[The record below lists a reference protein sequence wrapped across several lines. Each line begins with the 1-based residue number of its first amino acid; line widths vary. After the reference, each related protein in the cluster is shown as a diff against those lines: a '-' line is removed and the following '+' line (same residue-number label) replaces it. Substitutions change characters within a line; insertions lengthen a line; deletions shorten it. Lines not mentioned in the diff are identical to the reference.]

1 MKMILV
7 FKTSVKTKAD
17 AISLKPH
24 IDSIVKNGNW
34 SFDLE
39 DSDKIFRVETDL
51 NIYQSLISLFDS
63 KGFLCEELED

>member
-1 MKMILV
+1 MILV

-17 AISLKPH
+17 AISLKPY
-24 IDSIVKNGNW
+24 IDSIVKKGDW

-51 NIYQSLISLFDS
+51 NIYQSLVSIFDS
-63 KGFLCEELED
+63 KGFLCVELED

>member
-1 MKMILV
+1 MEMILLS
-7 FKTSVKTKAD
+7 KTSVKTKDD

-24 IDSIVKNGNW
+24 IDSLVKNGKW
-34 SFDLE
+34 SLDLE
-39 DSDKIFRVETDL
+39 DCDKIFRVETDL

>member
-1 MKMILV
+1 MILV
-7 FKTSVKTKAD
+7 FKTSVKSKAD

-24 IDSIVKNGNW
+24 IDSIVKNGKW

-51 NIYQSLISLFDS
+51 NIYQSLVSIFDS
-63 KGFLCEELED
+63 KGFLCVELED